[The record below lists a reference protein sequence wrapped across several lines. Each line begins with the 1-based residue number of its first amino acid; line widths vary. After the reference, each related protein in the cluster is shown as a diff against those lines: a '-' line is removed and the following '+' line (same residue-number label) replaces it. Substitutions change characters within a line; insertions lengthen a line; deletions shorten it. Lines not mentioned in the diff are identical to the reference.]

1 VAPVAD
7 SGVSASGRRRLQEPG
22 DRSGPDGNA
31 AARPSVPPAPAGG
44 ERWEAGPGAGVSE
57 TGRRRLRDPW
67 EDTAVPPHGTGPH
80 VAVSATGRRHLA
92 QPRGP
97 AFDSGVS
104 STGRRRLRESWE
116 DAGPRPTDL
125 DSGVSA
131 SGRRRLR
138 EPEDDALLSAG
149 PPPWEDR
156 PGPGADLLSGTGG
169 RRLRG
174 EPDRRGEPER
184 PPGHGP
190 AGPDAPV
197 GRRAA
202 RRHAEEGDGSP
213 TVRLDA
219 LLAELDPN
227 RPRRRHRRAQ

>member
-1 VAPVAD
+1 
-7 SGVSASGRRRLQEPG
+7 
-22 DRSGPDGNA
+22 
-31 AARPSVPPAPAGG
+31 
-44 ERWEAGPGAGVSE
+44 
-57 TGRRRLRDPW
+57 
-67 EDTAVPPHGTGPH
+67 
-80 VAVSATGRRHLA
+80 VSATGRRHLA
-92 QPRGP
+92 QPQGP
-97 AFDSGVS
+97 AFDSSVS

-116 DAGPRPTDL
+116 DTGGRAADFDAADFDATDL
-125 DSGVSA
+125 DAGVSA

-138 EPEDDALLSAG
+138 EPEYDDLLSAG

-169 RRLRG
+169 RRLRDERPRGERLRG
-174 EPDRRGEPER
+174 EPDLRGEPER
-184 PPGHGP
+184 APEHRSDGS
-190 AGPDAPV
+190 DAPV

-213 TVRLDA
+213 TVRLDD